1 MAITCSSPRKE
12 RRSFALSRSDS
23 GVRNMQRR
31 QALLANRM
39 TEMKEEVSQMAALAN
54 LAMFDKE
61 GTAKYVLGSPH
72 LKSACVRKLYESLVV
87 RLFNTAK
94 QHAGIPRVLDLGA
107 GEGSATLPFLEL
119 GAHVTAVDI
128 SESQLASLAEKCG
141 QFSERLQVR
150 QEAISETFKRKQ
162 ERYEVVV
169 MNSFLHHIPDYLGT
183 IQDALSLLQPA
194 GQFFS
199 FQDPLR
205 YDTLGRGTRVFSQAA
220 YFSWRVFQGDY
231 ARGLKTRIRRA
242 RRIYLAGSKEDD
254 AEYHVTRNGVDQES
268 IVDLLRSRGFAC
280 EVIRYFSTQSR
291 ALQVLGTSLGIENTF
306 AIVARRAGV

>member
-1 MAITCSSPRKE
+1 
-12 RRSFALSRSDS
+12 
-23 GVRNMQRR
+23 MQRG
-31 QALLANRM
+31 QAILANRM

-61 GTAKYVLGSPH
+61 GTAKYLLGSPH
-72 LKSACVRKLYESLVV
+72 LKYACVRQLYESLVV

-119 GAHVTAVDI
+119 GAHVNAVDI

-141 QFSERLQVR
+141 RFRERLRVR
-150 QEAISETFKRKQ
+150 HEAISETLRRKQ
-162 ERYEVVV
+162 ERYDVVV
-169 MNSFLHHIPDYLGT
+169 MNSSLHHIPDYLST
-183 IQDALSLLQPA
+183 IQDALSLLQSA

-205 YDTLGRGTRVFSQAA
+205 YDTLGRGTRVFSQTA
-220 YFSWRVFQGDY
+220 YFSWRVFQVDY

-242 RRIYLAGSKEDD
+242 RGIYLVGSTRDD
-254 AEYHVTRNGVDQES
+254 TEYPVTRNGVDQEA
-268 IVDLLRSRGFAC
+268 IVGVLRTCGFAC
-280 EVIRYFSTQSR
+280 EVVRY
-291 ALQVLGTSLGIENTF
+291 
-306 AIVARRAGV
+306 

>member
-1 MAITCSSPRKE
+1 
-12 RRSFALSRSDS
+12 
-23 GVRNMQRR
+23 
-31 QALLANRM
+31 M
-39 TEMKEEVSQMAALAN
+39 TETKEEVSQMAALAN

-72 LKSACVRKLYESLVV
+72 LKYACVRELYESLVV

-94 QHAGIPRVLDLGA
+94 QHAGTPRVLDLGA

-119 GAHVTAVDI
+119 GAYVTAVDI
-128 SESQLASLAEKCG
+128 SECQLASLAEKCG
-141 QFSERLQVR
+141 RFSERLQVR
-150 QEAISETFKRKQ
+150 HEAISETFKRKQ
-162 ERYEVVV
+162 ERYDVVV

-183 IQDALSLLQPA
+183 IQDALSLLQSA

-242 RRIYLAGSKEDD
+242 RGIYLAGSKEDD
-254 AEYHVTRNGVDQES
+254 AEYHATRNGVDQES
-268 IVDLLRSRGFAC
+268 IVNLLRSRGFAY
-280 EVIRYFSTQSR
+280 EVIRYFSTQSG
-291 ALQVLGTSLGIENTF
+291 AFQVLGTSLGIENTF
-306 AIVARRAGV
+306 AIVARKATVRDIGG

>member
-1 MAITCSSPRKE
+1 
-12 RRSFALSRSDS
+12 
-23 GVRNMQRR
+23 MQRR

-72 LKSACVRKLYESLVV
+72 LKYACVRELYESLVV

-141 QFSERLQVR
+141 RFSKRLQVR
-150 QEAISETFKRKQ
+150 HEAISETFKRKQ
-162 ERYEVVV
+162 ERYDVVV

-183 IQDALSLLQPA
+183 IQDALSLLQSANRPDNSSHSRIHFA
-194 GQFFS
+194 TTLWDEEHVCSAKPRTFLGEFFKVTTHGVLKLAS
-199 FQDPLR
+199 GVLEEFIL
-205 YDTLGRGTRVFSQAA
+205 LG
-220 YFSWRVFQGDY
+220 
-231 ARGLKTRIRRA
+231 A
-242 RRIYLAGSKEDD
+242 RRM
-254 AEYHVTRNGVDQES
+254 TPN
-268 IVDLLRSRGFAC
+268 
-280 EVIRYFSTQSR
+280 T
-291 ALQVLGTSLGIENTF
+291 TSLEMG
-306 AIVARRAGV
+306 